1 MKTKIFSILALIV
14 FVLCAQ
20 ISVFATSG
28 GGGCT
33 LAKSSVEQNRM
44 V

>member
-1 MKTKIFSILALIV
+1 MRNKMFSILALIA

-20 ISVFATSG
+20 ISVLATSG
-28 GGGCT
+28 GGGYT
-33 LAKSSVEQNRM
+33 LAKSSVEQNRI

>member
-28 GGGCT
+28 GCT

>member
-1 MKTKIFSILALIV
+1 MRNKIFSILALIA

-20 ISVFATSG
+20 ISVLATSG
-28 GGGCT
+28 GGYT
-33 LAKSSVEQNRM
+33 LAKSSVEQNRI

>member
-28 GGGCT
+28 GGCT